1 MLGFLKRI
9 FKSTPKVNYKELV
22 DKGAIVLDV
31 RSKSEYSGGHV
42 KGSMNISVDQLDQNL
57 SKLHDKNKPVIV
69 CCGTGMRSKAAAS
82 LLKASGYREVYD
94 AGAWTALKSKLVA

>member
-1 MLGFLKRI
+1 MLGFIKRI

-22 DKGAIVLDV
+22 NKGAIILDV
-31 RSKSEYSGGHV
+31 RSKSEYSSGHV

-82 LLKASGYREVYD
+82 LLKASGYKEVYD
-94 AGAWTALKSKLVA
+94 AGAWTALKSKIAA